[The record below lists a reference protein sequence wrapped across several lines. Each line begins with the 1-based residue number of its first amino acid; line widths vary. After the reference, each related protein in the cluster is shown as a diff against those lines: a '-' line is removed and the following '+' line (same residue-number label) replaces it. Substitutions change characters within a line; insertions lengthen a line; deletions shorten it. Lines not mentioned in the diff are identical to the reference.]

1 MEPITNNEFLNSV
14 LEAEAWKEI
23 SDNESISMDI
33 LDKYADK
40 LDWNE
45 ISENRNVIWTLD
57 GINKFTNR
65 LNWSNFSENCP
76 DHIINEVTLQKF
88 ANRWDWKAISNRDC
102 FYNDW
107 ILLEKFADKADWS
120 EVITNWNIEKPLE
133 FFARFQQ
140 YIPMAKLQDSRL
152 WNSMVEARAKRIMQE
167 AVGISRLFHL
177 KLNKRH
183 SFPYPVHCESGNFL
197 KLYVSDLSLSQN
209 LIFPYF

>member
-23 SDNESISMDI
+23 SDNESLSMDI

-40 LDWNE
+40 LDWGE
-45 ISENRNVIWTLD
+45 ISENRNIIWTLD
-57 GINKFTNR
+57 GIKKFAHR
-65 LNWSNFSENCP
+65 LNWSNFSQYCA
-76 DHIINEVTLQKF
+76 DHVINEVTLQKF
-88 ANRWDWKAISNRDC
+88 SNCWDWKAISNRDC

-107 ILLEKFADKADWS
+107 TLLEKFADKADWS

-167 AVGISRLFHL
+167 AVGI
-177 KLNKRH
+177 
-183 SFPYPVHCESGNFL
+183 C
-197 KLYVSDLSLSQN
+197 
-209 LIFPYF
+209 